1 MNLPYPRRV
10 WIVINQLFHA
20 MAHQLYAA
28 LTWFPR
34 VLAIVFA
41 LFISVFALDSFDGHA
56 SFLEK
61 LGHLLVHLIP
71 TALVVGAMI
80 VAWRYRIIGG
90 LVFIMLGMAFTIHFG
105 TWKETELFLMF
116 SVPLFVAG
124 LCFIFSRYSQLSTT
138 K

>member
-1 MNLPYPRRV
+1 
-10 WIVINQLFHA
+10 
-20 MAHQLYAA
+20 MAHQWYAA

-41 LFISVFALDSFDGHA
+41 LFISVFALDSFEGHA

-71 TALVVGAMI
+71 TALVVGALI

-90 LVFIMLGMAFTIHFG
+90 LVFMMLGMAFTIHFG
-105 TWKETELFLMF
+105 TWKEPELFLLF
-116 SVPLFVAG
+116 SVPLFVTG
-124 LCFIFSRYSQLSTT
+124 LCFIFSRYSQLNTT

>member
-61 LGHLLVHLIP
+61 LGHLLAHMIP
-71 TALVVGAMI
+71 TALVVGALI

-90 LVFIMLGMAFTIHFG
+90 LVFMMLGMAFTIHFG

>member
-41 LFISVFALDSFDGHA
+41 LFISVFALDSFEGHA